1 MEEKICPKCKTSNP
15 VAANF
20 CRHCRFEFPEAT
32 KNGTSLSPLIKGF
45 RVRESDYTIG
55 STIHLEWEV
64 VNATSIKLNDTDTS
78 GSCEAEMMVDG
89 AETITLTAENDYDK
103 ATRKIRLS
111 PRPQPEIRS
120 FSVSNSS
127 IRSGNEVK
135 LKWDFRNTVKATLV
149 SSIGEID
156 VTHKTFIKVA
166 PLNTENYRLVCY
178 SCDDKVFVEQSLQ
191 VTVISPVVIRRF
203 SVDKDVVSEA
213 DKVYLTWDVENAT
226 SIMLYPFMRDVV
238 NVHRYEVSPS
248 RTTEYRIL
256 ASNDISQD
264 EAIVSVGVWQ
274 LPKMELNL
282 ADSFPRIVMPSC
294 DVNLSSFSDS
304 LKKSHIDEWMTTK
317 PIDNK
322 VEWALWRN
330 KLRLWLKKQIDI
342 INPLK

>member
-1 MEEKICPKCKTSNP
+1 M
-15 VAANF
+15 
-20 CRHCRFEFPEAT
+20 
-32 KNGTSLSPLIKGF
+32 
-45 RVRESDYTIG
+45 
-55 STIHLEWEV
+55 
-64 VNATSIKLNDTDTS
+64 
-78 GSCEAEMMVDG
+78 
-89 AETITLTAENDYDK
+89 
-103 ATRKIRLS
+103 
-111 PRPQPEIRS
+111 
-120 FSVSNSS
+120 
-127 IRSGNEVK
+127 
-135 LKWDFRNTVKATLV
+135 
-149 SSIGEID
+149 
-156 VTHKTFIKVA
+156 
-166 PLNTENYRLVCY
+166 
-178 SCDDKVFVEQSLQ
+178 
-191 VTVISPVVIRRF
+191 
-203 SVDKDVVSEA
+203 SEA